1 MMCLAHEQ
9 VECMRAGSE
18 KDAGLLHVRNAIAHV
33 ARASKNDPAL
43 FGDVSLPDMA
53 SAGAVGAAAQ

>member
-1 MMCLAHEQ
+1 
-9 VECMRAGSE
+9 MRAGSE